1 MSEQEPNVR
10 YGEKYEKEEEKGEKE
25 AEKEEKT
32 WEEKWRR
39 DPLSAAVWAII
50 LIWAGLMLLAEN
62 VGLLAGLRI
71 QDTRIEAWPVILI
84 GAGVILLIEIV
95 VRLLVPAY
103 RRPMSGTFIF
113 AAVLIG
119 AGLGNLFGWVVI
131 WPLIIIAIGVSL
143 LLRGLLRRN

>member
-10 YGEKYEKEEEKGEKE
+10 YGEKHEKEE
-25 AEKEEKT
+25 EKEEKT

-50 LIWAGLMLLAEN
+50 LIWAGLVLLAEN
-62 VGLLAGLRI
+62 AGLLAGLRI

-84 GAGVILLIEIV
+84 GAGVILLLEIL
-95 VRLLVPAY
+95 VRLLVPSY
-103 RRPMSGTFIF
+103 RRPISGTFIF
-113 AAVLIG
+113 AAILIG
-119 AGLGNLFGWVVI
+119 SGLGNLFGWAAI

-143 LLRGLLRRN
+143 LLRGLIWRR